1 MMSNKEQNVFK
12 NQQNQM
18 FFKVNHTLGFP
29 SVILVFLRKFKKE
42 LHFSENKKTTIIIYK
57 KSIEAVINYF

>member
-1 MMSNKEQNVFK
+1 
-12 NQQNQM
+12 M

-29 SVILVFLRKFKKE
+29 SVILVLLRKFKKE

-57 KSIEAVINYF
+57 NQ